1 MGLSRKKVCVVT
13 GTRAEFGLLR
23 PVMALLKKDSAFDLQ
38 VIASAMHLVPEF
50 GLTYREIE
58 AAGFDID
65 AKVEMLIAGDTPAA
79 AAKSMGIGTMGFA
92 DAFSRLEPD
101 MIMLLGDRFEALA
114 AASTATV
121 MGIPIIHLVGGDVT
135 EGAFDD
141 AIRHAITKMSHL
153 HFVASKESGG
163 RVRQM
168 GEEPF
173 RVHVVGDPGLDG
185 LRQMTLIGRKALER
199 DIGFRFRG
207 KNLVVTF
214 HPATLDRIPSTKQF
228 AIVLDALDSLGPD
241 FGLIFTKPN
250 ADPQGRA
257 LIVMLDT
264 FVRDHPNSAAFVS
277 LGQRRYLSVMA
288 QCDAV
293 VGNSSSGL
301 LEAPSLGIPTINIG
315 SRQNGRLKAKTV
327 YDCSVDKAGIVRA
340 LRKAL
345 SGRIGKVDNPHGDGH
360 TAPRIIR
367 ILKKVR
373 DPKSL
378 LRKSFHNLNRSLV

>member
-1 MGLSRKKVCVVT
+1 MGLPCKKVCVVT

-38 VIASAMHLVPEF
+38 VVASAMHLVPEF

-92 DAFSRLEPD
+92 DAFARLEPD

-301 LEAPSLGIPTINIG
+301 LEAPSLGVPTINIG

-327 YDCSVDKAGIVRA
+327 YDCHVDKAAIVGA

-345 SGRIGKVDNPHGDGH
+345 RGRIGRVDNPHGDGH

-373 DPKSL
+373 DPRSL
-378 LRKSFHNLNRSLV
+378 LRKSFHNINRSLV

>member
-38 VIASAMHLVPEF
+38 IIASAMHLVPEF

-199 DIGFRFRG
+199 DIGFRFRH

-228 AIVLDALDSLGPD
+228 ATVLDALDSLGPD

-257 LIVMLDT
+257 LIVMLDA